1 MLCKN
6 KIPVV
11 FTFDKSFMLP
21 ALVAVK
27 SLLLS
32 AKSDTFYDIFL
43 LINNSV
49 DKSNQETIVKN
60 LAEFENKN
68 IEFIL
73 MDEEYFNKFPS
84 NQKWP
89 KTVYYRLLIPELI
102 KNYDKVI
109 YSDVDV
115 FFKQDMTNIYQTDIA
130 EYYWGGVAAE
140 RNNEAVCHQNYAE
153 NSNEF
158 IYMSGFMLMNLKKM
172 RDCNITSQF
181 VNTVERFSNRLK
193 MFDLEVLNLSCD
205 KIKAL
210 PFEYC
215 VLENIYE
222 DSTNAHEW
230 PWLSKIYSLETIEN
244 ARKNPAIIHY
254 AGREDKIWT
263 RCRMAIDK
271 EYLAVLDS
279 INFKLSCLQIGDNDL
294 VGNKFNGHNLK
305 LYLNERG
312 INTSHI
318 IPKNKKKSKD
328 ETTYYFDWNF
338 SREPLDSNLFSNA
351 DIVHFHLIHNTN
363 FALTSLPV
371 YSALKPTVIT
381 LHDSYFTTG
390 HCLHSFE
397 CEKWK
402 TGCKD
407 CPKLDIPF
415 EREIDSS
422 ALEFKIKYDAIQNSN
437 ICAIVASDYMENL
450 VKQSP
455 IWKGKKI
462 YKVPFGINQDI
473 FKPVDKA
480 SAKKALG
487 INENDFVFMLRAI
500 TSPFKGLEI
509 IKNALREL
517 KTDKK
522 ITIITVEKKKQLK
535 EFKHKFNIKEYGWVY
550 DDNKLVQ
557 LYQAADLFLMP
568 SEQEA
573 FGMMAIEAMS
583 CKVPVISIKGTSLES
598 VTNAPECGLCPEKKD
613 FSAELNRIVNNEEE
627 LKLRAEKSYK
637 YAKENYDKDVY
648 VDRIIEVY
656 KDVIKNHQV
665 NPEWQ
670 EVLKQII
677 KYNGVNYHS
686 ETKVKYAHNP
696 IWKLIYRV
704 FVRPV
709 LKKKYGK
716 KAVKDKYDRKY
727 F

>member
-1 MLCKN
+1 MP
-6 KIPVV
+6 KITVIMPTYNRADLIEKSIESVLNQTYEDFEFLILDDGSTDNTKDVV
-11 FTFDKSFMLP
+11 QKYLSDNRLKYLYHENQGEAQTVNWGWSLAQGEYFTQVNSDDTITPDSFEVMVKTMDKHKKYVLAYPDFNFIDENDNIISVTKSPDWNFEKALLNFACYAASAGTFIRKSAFKDWKAIKRSRFKHINDVEMYWDM
-21 ALVAVK
+21 ALVGDFLHVNKVLANWRVHSGQISADRYK
-27 SLLLS
+27 SIPEVE
-32 AKSDTFYDIFL
+32 KWY
-43 LINNSV
+43 NY
-49 DKSNQETIVKN
+49 
-60 LAEFENKN
+60 
-68 IEFIL
+68 
-73 MDEEYFNKFPS
+73 YFNKEDLPANIKKLQPIVRKSILNYFIS
-84 NQKWP
+84 
-89 KTVYYRLLIPELI
+89 LI
-102 KNYDKVI
+102 KDSSLDKAQ
-109 YSDVDV
+109 
-115 FFKQDMTNIYQTDIA
+115 KEQ
-130 EYYWGGVAAE
+130 
-140 RNNEAVCHQNYAE
+140 
-153 NSNEF
+153 
-158 IYMSGFMLMNLKKM
+158 MSKTYKEELG
-172 RDCNITSQF
+172 
-181 VNTVERFSNRLK
+181 
-193 MFDLEVLNLSCD
+193 
-205 KIKAL
+205 IK
-210 PFEYC
+210 
-215 VLENIYE
+215 
-222 DSTNAHEW
+222 S
-230 PWLSKIYSLETIEN
+230 
-244 ARKNPAIIHY
+244 
-254 AGREDKIWT
+254 
-263 RCRMAIDK
+263 
-271 EYLAVLDS
+271 YLFNV
-279 INFKLSCLQIGDNDL
+279 LQIGDTDL
-294 VGNKFNGHNLK
+294 IGNKFNGHDLH
-305 LYLNERG
+305 LYLREKNINANHFVRLKKSNDKSTYSLDHPYSRG
-312 INTSHI
+312 ILES
-318 IPKNKKKSKD
+318 D
-328 ETTYYFDWNF
+328 
-338 SREPLDSNLFSNA
+338 LFSNA

-363 FALTSLPV
+363 FTLTSLPA

-381 LHDSYFTTG
+381 LHDPYFTTG
-390 HCLHSFE
+390 HCIHSFE

-407 CPKLDIPF
+407 CPKLDILF
-415 EREIDSS
+415 KREIDSS

-455 IWKGKKI
+455 VWKGKKI

-473 FKPVDKA
+473 FKPA
-480 SAKKALG
+480 SNKDLAKKQLGIDPNSIVLMFRSDESKFKGLNLIKKAL
-487 INENDFVFMLRAI
+487 ENV
-500 TSPFKGLEI
+500 E
-509 IKNALREL
+509 
-517 KTDKK
+517 TDKK
-522 ITIITVEKKKQLK
+522 ITIITVQTKELFK

-550 DDNKLVQ
+550 DDNKLAQ

-665 NPEWQ
+665 NPEWE